1 MNGRERILA
10 ALDSKTPDRIPLALS
25 FYHVDGA
32 ALAPAGAWR
41 DDLVDVGFVAF
52 PVSAEEEDLRRR
64 ALPHPVN
71 TRIGSPSQAARY
83 ARWQYHP
90 EADRDANPLEGVRTL
105 DDLERFPFPDV
116 SGPYV
121 ADGLAS
127 QVADLHDRGLAA
139 GGNTPHLGGELFEA
153 AWRLRGL
160 EGFLVDL
167 VERRDMAHFLL
178 DRLAELARRNAA
190 TLARA
195 GIDVLSLDDDVGMP
209 GTMMISPPMWR
220 EFFRPRMAGII
231 AAARAVK
238 PDLRVIYH
246 SDGHVEPILDH
257 LVEIGI
263 QGLNP
268 LQPEHMDAVHI
279 RRRFGPR
286 LALWGTVGRQTTFAF
301 AGPAEIRREVRE
313 RIEAL
318 GPAGLV
324 LCPAYDIDEPD
335 VPWANVAAFL
345 EAGREWGAVYE
356 PDGPDAGLQLFDAEA
371 GMPVPARA
379 DRSSRDP

>member
-1 MNGRERILA
+1 MNGRERILV
-10 ALDSKTPDRIPLALS
+10 ALDGRVPDRIPLALS

-32 ALAPAGAWR
+32 ALAPPGAWR

-52 PVSAEEEDLRRR
+52 PVSPEEEELRRR
-64 ALPHPVN
+64 ALPYAGD
-71 TRIGSPSQAARY
+71 TRLGSPSQAARY
-83 ARWQYHP
+83 ARWGYHP
-90 EADRDANPLEGVRTL
+90 EADRGANPLEGARSL
-105 DDLERFPFPDV
+105 DDLERFPFPDA

-121 ADGLAS
+121 VDGLAR
-127 QVADLHDRGLAA
+127 QVADLQGRGLAA

-160 EGFLVDL
+160 ES
-167 VERRDMAHFLL
+167 FLL

-190 TLARA
+190 ALARA
-195 GIDVLSLDDDVGMP
+195 GVDVLALDDDVGMP
-209 GTMMISPPMWR
+209 GTMMISPALWR
-220 EFFRPRMAGII
+220 EFFRPRLAGIVD
-231 AAARAVK
+231 AARAVK

-246 SDGHVEPILDH
+246 SDGHVEPILDD

-268 LQPEHMDAVHI
+268 LQPEHMDAVRI

-301 AGPAEIRREVRE
+301 ADPAEIRREVRE
-313 RIEAL
+313 RIETL

-324 LCPAYDIDEPD
+324 LAPAYDIDEPD

-345 EAGREWGAVYE
+345 EAGA
-356 PDGPDAGLQLFDAEA
+356 A
-371 GMPVPARA
+371 
-379 DRSSRDP
+379 